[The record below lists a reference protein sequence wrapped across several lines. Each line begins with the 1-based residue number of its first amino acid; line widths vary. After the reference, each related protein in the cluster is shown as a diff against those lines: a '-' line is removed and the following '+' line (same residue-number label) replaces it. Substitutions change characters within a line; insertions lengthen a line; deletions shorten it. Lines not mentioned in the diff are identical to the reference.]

1 MEGTLEQKMDEFANT
16 LGADYKEEANLKEEV
31 VEVKNT
37 DVLQI
42 GQVYKI
48 TGGKWKKYKKAKV
61 IKINK
66 TYSDV
71 YIWNS
76 KDDKPHSYSGESEHF
91 VPVPQ
96 KCKNCYLH
104 PCDEIIEM
112 PDANNLEIVDNSVD
126 INKLYDE
133 AHPPADDVVEDDVVD
148 DITDALPSIEEAL
161 ALKEENARLKEE
173 IVSLL
178 KKIKA
183 IKNVCDI

>member
-1 MEGTLEQKMDEFANT
+1 MEGTLEQKMDAFAN
-16 LGADYKEEANLKEEV
+16 EETQPNIQDKVVEEV

-71 YIWNS
+71 YIWG
-76 KDDKPHSYSGESEHF
+76 KDDKPHSYSGSEHF

>member
-1 MEGTLEQKMDEFANT
+1 MTTLEEKMDAFTDTETNAII
-16 LGADYKEEANLKEEV
+16 GAVKEEI

-37 DVLQI
+37 DVLKV

-48 TGGKWKKYKKAKV
+48 TGGKWKKHKKAKL

-71 YIWNS
+71 YIHRVYETDTEIIGGWNPTS
-76 KDDKPHSYSGESEHF
+76 
-91 VPVPQ
+91 V

-112 PDANNLEIVDNSVD
+112 PDADNLQVVDNSVD
-126 INKLYDE
+126 INKLYE
-133 AHPPADDVVEDDVVD
+133 EKHPANEPTFNVEEESTE
-148 DITDALPSIEEAL
+148 DITDILPSIEEAL
-161 ALKEENARLKEE
+161 ALKEENARLKEQV
-173 IVSLL
+173 VSLL

-183 IKNVCDI
+183 IKNVCEI